1 MQNTAAGC
9 SGVLGG
15 TAMAPAARFSLAA
28 RRLSHRRLNVAAKL
42 VVVGGDGPLRKP
54 VQPAPALPPAA
65 VTYSS
70 AHELHSAVNSSD
82 MEGQPPQYFLR
93 DQVERLEKSFSL
105 SPAEEQAAEAAG
117 VPQAAEADAALEDMF
132 SLLGE
137 LNSLTGELDSAVAS
151 TSELGTFTEEDL
163 ERLEEQRRKE
173 DEKRRQAEQRERQR
187 RIKAK
192 GTTGSTRSSRTGSSA
207 SSSSVK
213 AAGSSRSRAAAAT
226 TAAAASAAAVAS
238 TISSRAA
245 GAAASTSATSRAGSS
260 SSAVPFSGA
269 VARSE
274 ARTSRSRQWGR
285 VVPVSKGQGTTAAL
299 SKRAVQ
305 AACKDADAVTF
316 MRTISKNSLLTA
328 EQECRLSGLVQDRLK
343 LIEAASRFRRANGRP
358 PTEQEWAAEAGAADG
373 TELRRRLTLGL
384 QAREHMVSCNVRL
397 VVSIAKKYLGRGL
410 VLQDLVSEGMHG
422 LNRGVDKFDASKGF
436 KFSTY
441 AHWWVRQA
449 ITRSIS
455 DHARVVRLPVHIHEA
470 MGKVRRVEQT
480 LWEETGV
487 MPSPEA
493 VAERC
498 GLTHSKLMA
507 LYKSFRQ
514 PASRDSGPAGGS
526 SEMAADAADAA
537 EQWIEEKPD
546 EEDPAELANLNMMR
560 DDLNHVMLTLS
571 ERECGIL
578 KMRYGLDDGHEKTL
592 EEVGRAFNVTRER
605 IRQIEAKA
613 IRKLR
618 SPSRMGQ
625 LVVY

>member
-15 TAMAPAARFSLAA
+15 TAMAPAARLSLAA

-151 TSELGTFTEEDL
+151 TSELGTFTVRQTPLSMCVGATLAYALRIPVNLGQFWQSIDSISHAACILAAPLLQEEDL

-207 SSSSVK
+207 SSSAK

-226 TAAAASAAAVAS
+226 TAAAASAAAVTS

-410 VLQDLVSEGMHG
+410 VLQVRLGGWLPLV
-422 LNRGVDKFDASKGF
+422 RC
-436 KFSTY
+436 
-441 AHWWVRQA
+441 
-449 ITRSIS
+449 
-455 DHARVVRLPVHIHEA
+455 RVV
-470 MGKVRRVEQT
+470 
-480 LWEETGV
+480 
-487 MPSPEA
+487 
-493 VAERC
+493 
-498 GLTHSKLMA
+498 
-507 LYKSFRQ
+507 
-514 PASRDSGPAGGS
+514 
-526 SEMAADAADAA
+526 
-537 EQWIEEKPD
+537 
-546 EEDPAELANLNMMR
+546 
-560 DDLNHVMLTLS
+560 
-571 ERECGIL
+571 
-578 KMRYGLDDGHEKTL
+578 
-592 EEVGRAFNVTRER
+592 
-605 IRQIEAKA
+605 
-613 IRKLR
+613 
-618 SPSRMGQ
+618 
-625 LVVY
+625 